1 MENQIVIFDL
11 GGEQF
16 GVEISAVESI
26 VQMLPITHVP
36 QAPPFVRG
44 VTNLRGKI
52 LPVLDLNQRFN
63 VRTIAEIKEQRIVV
77 VHSGETEAGI
87 IVNGVSEVETIN
99 PTQVEA
105 APALTRTAASGFVQG
120 IVKLGER
127 IIILLDLSKVLS
139 AEEQTQVAELIQEMA

>member
-1 MENQIVIFDL
+1 MDNQIVIFEL

-16 GVEISAVESI
+16 GVGISTVESI

-44 VTNLRGKI
+44 VTNLRGKV

-63 VRTIAEIKEQRIVV
+63 VKAQVETKEQRIVV
-77 VHSGETEAGI
+77 VHSGGIEAGI
-87 IVNGVSEVETIN
+87 IVDRVSEVETID
-99 PTQVEA
+99 PAQVEA

-127 IIILLDLSKVLS
+127 IIILLDLGKVLS
-139 AEEQTQVAELIQEMA
+139 TEEQTQMAELTAEIA